1 MNKKIFYNEEARRLL
16 VRGMSILVEAVAVTL
31 GPKGRNVVLD
41 RNYGSPQII
50 KIYSELNIFFAE
62 LNEIMNNFMQENS
75 IQIILD
81 KKNIVMA
88 NNKNDISKDILKLI
102 NIK

>member
-1 MNKKIFYNEEARRLL
+1 LKKENQNIEKLKNILSKEEFNNKINIFKNKVNTYNLKKQE
-16 VRGMSILVEAVAVTL
+16 T
-31 GPKGRNVVLD
+31 
-41 RNYGSPQII
+41 I
-50 KIYSELNIFFAE
+50 KLFQETKNSELNIFFAE